1 LLLAY
6 CSVLPFL
13 YDTISDYLYLL
24 ELI

>member
-13 YDTISDYLYLL
+13 YDTNSDYLYLL